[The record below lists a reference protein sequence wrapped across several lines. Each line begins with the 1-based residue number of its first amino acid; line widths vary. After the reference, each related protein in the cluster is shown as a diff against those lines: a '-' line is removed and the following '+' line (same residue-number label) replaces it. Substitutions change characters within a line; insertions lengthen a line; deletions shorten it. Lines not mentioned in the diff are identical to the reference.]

1 VTAPT
6 GKPALPMAILTT
18 GLLAGVLDGLSA
30 VANHLIQGGRAPQR
44 IFKYIASGV
53 FGPSALAGGT
63 TMVVAGVCFH
73 MAIAMIWT
81 VIFFLVAQRIVVLRR
96 YAVVAAVGY
105 GLFVWCV
112 MNLVVLPLSRVPQP
126 KSFNPTQAI
135 IGALILVAF
144 IGFPVSL
151 GARRYFGAG
160 DQHV

>member
-1 VTAPT
+1 MTSSLS
-6 GKPALPMAILTT
+6 KPALSIAILKT

-30 VANHLIQGGRAPQR
+30 VVNHLIQGGRAPQR

-53 FGPSALAGGT
+53 FGPSALSGGT
-63 TMVVAGVCFH
+63 AMVVTGVCFH

-81 VIFFLVAQRIVVLRR
+81 VIFFLAAQRLAVLRR
-96 YAVVAAVGY
+96 HAIAVAVGY

-151 GARRYFGAG
+151 GARRYFGEA
-160 DQHV
+160 